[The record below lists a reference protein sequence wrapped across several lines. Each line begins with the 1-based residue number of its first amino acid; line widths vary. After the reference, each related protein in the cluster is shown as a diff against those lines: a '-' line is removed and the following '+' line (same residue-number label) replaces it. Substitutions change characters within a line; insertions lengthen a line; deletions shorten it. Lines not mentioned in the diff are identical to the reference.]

1 AGVTRRPITPRRGT
15 VLNKVADLIDPATG
29 WWDKPLVEEIF
40 WESDAR
46 NILAIPVRLDTNDF
60 VAWHFDT
67 RGMYSVKSAYH
78 VLEDQRERSAKKQ
91 EGGSSSGAVNQRNF
105 EWDKI
110 WSLQCIPKVKQF
122 IWRLAHNS
130 LPLKLN
136 IKRRVPDAETLCPVC
151 KRFDEN
157 GGHCFLQ
164 CKPMKLCWRILCLE
178 DIRLSLTQLVSARDV
193 VQTILKLENDRRMEV
208 FFLLWVW
215 WYARNKVNSGEDVI
229 RVEEVV
235 HKVKQLICDH
245 ASLRKGKHPKVN
257 VQRNKWVPPV
267 DGNLKLNFDG
277 AFRAVN
283 KSGGYDFLVRDHR
296 GCAVLAGA
304 GCLEHV
310 HDAFA
315 AEAEAGLAGLKS
327 AISHGIN
334 SVQVET
340 DSPS

>member
-1 AGVTRRPITPRRGT
+1 
-15 VLNKVADLIDPATG
+15 
-29 WWDKPLVEEIF
+29 
-40 WESDAR
+40 
-46 NILAIPVRLDTNDF
+46 
-60 VAWHFDT
+60 
-67 RGMYSVKSAYH
+67 
-78 VLEDQRERSAKKQ
+78 
-91 EGGSSSGAVNQRNF
+91 
-105 EWDKI
+105 
-110 WSLQCIPKVKQF
+110 
-122 IWRLAHNS
+122 
-130 LPLKLN
+130 
-136 IKRRVPDAETLCPVC
+136 
-151 KRFDEN
+151 
-157 GGHCFLQ
+157 
-164 CKPMKLCWRILCLE
+164 MKLCWRILCLE

-327 AISHGIN
+327 AISHGFDQNQQCHRGEDPIWEEN
-334 SVQVET
+334 SLNILVEFMLGRSIQSFLGRVGPFHEAVIRKYAKHILHGQEEHST
-340 DSPS
+340 DKKEMQDK